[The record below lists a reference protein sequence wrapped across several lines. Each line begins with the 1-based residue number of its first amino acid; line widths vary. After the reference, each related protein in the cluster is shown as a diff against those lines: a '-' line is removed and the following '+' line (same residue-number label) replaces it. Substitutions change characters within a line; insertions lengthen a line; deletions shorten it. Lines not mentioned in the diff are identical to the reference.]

1 MSKITKALEKAA
13 RERLQMT
20 QAQPTAPAQPVTV
33 PLAPVPFTISRISE
47 IASAGQVHIDP
58 HIVSATNAMSPIAE
72 QYRILR
78 TNFQSLSL
86 RSGSKVIVVTSAVNG
101 EGKSV
106 TATNLALTM
115 ARQENLKVVLVD
127 ADMRKSTVPKW
138 LGLPERHHE
147 GLSTVLNRDG
157 ILNGSLVKLQ
167 APPLAV
173 LPAGPA
179 AEHPAELLGSINMK
193 RLLAALR
200 AQFDLV
206 IVDAPP
212 LLPVADPGIIATQ
225 ADGVMLVV
233 RAGKTQRKTVLQAQE
248 LLKKMKANLL
258 GCVLTHVEYYIPG
271 YYRYYRYAREKVTS
285 EKSDANGSTQ
295 GPKRQATNDQ
305 YST

>member
-20 QAQPTAPAQPVTV
+20 HAQPTAPAQPVTV

-58 HIVSATNAMSPIAE
+58 HIVSATNATSPIAE

-138 LGLPERHHE
+138 LGLPERHE
-147 GLSTVLNRDG
+147 GLSTILNRDG
-157 ILNGSLVKLQ
+157 VLNGSLVKLQ

-173 LPAGPA
+173 LPAGPV

-212 LLPVADPGIIATQ
+212 LLPVADPGILATQ

-271 YYRYYRYAREKVTS
+271 YYRYYHRYAREGATS
-285 EKSDANGSTQ
+285 EKSDANGSAQ
-295 GPKRQATNDQ
+295 GAKRQATNDQ